1 MTIVEM
7 KKKYGFNVGAEVVFH
22 SWKYNAGEEAK
33 DYADTPLNIY
43 KTDDETEG
51 NVIVVVKA
59 TGEAVSLPARNLERL
74 IKPQIGDTII
84 VHKPLKCDRY
94 PMWNNSMDKYDGAEL
109 HVRGYTNRGYILTKE
124 CEWKFYP
131 AWVETA
137 YNSKAFETD
146 VTLDEFL

>member
-1 MTIVEM
+1 MTIEEM
-7 KKKYGFNVGAEVVFH
+7 KEKYGFNVGAEVVLH
-22 SWKYNAGEEAK
+22 SWKHNVGEEAK

-51 NVIVVVKA
+51 NVIVVAKA

-74 IKPQIGDTII
+74 IEPQIGDTII
-84 VHKPLKCDRY
+84 VHKPLNVDRS
-94 PMWNNSMDKYDGAEL
+94 PTWTNSMNKYDGAEL
-109 HVRGYTNRGYILTKE
+109 SVKCYTNKGNILPEECGYR
-124 CEWKFYP
+124 FHP

-137 YNSKAFETD
+137 HNSKAFETD